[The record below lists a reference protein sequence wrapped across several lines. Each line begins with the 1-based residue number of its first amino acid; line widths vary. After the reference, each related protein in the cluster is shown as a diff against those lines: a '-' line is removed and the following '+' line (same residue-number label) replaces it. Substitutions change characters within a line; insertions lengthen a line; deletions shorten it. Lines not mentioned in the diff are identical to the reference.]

1 MRACGIEE
9 SAQRLFADRGPRSTK
24 ATEIVVEDFD
34 EVGAFR
40 QPRLY
45 ERVGLG
51 RSGDGWVDGGAGWPT
66 ARSRRPDA
74 GAPQV
79 RQYRRILTFEALQPR
94 KNLARAEHV
103 DDRGHAQ
110 RQRLRERRLRFRGK
124 VHMTVDEPRQQRSSV
139 AFDNFDALRQ
149 QVRTADL

>member
-1 MRACGIEE
+1 MRPRGIDE
-9 SAQRLFADRGPRSTK
+9 SPKRLFADRGPRSTR

-40 QPRLY
+40 QPRPY
-45 ERVGLG
+45 ERVRLG
-51 RSGDGWVDGGAGWPT
+51 RSADGGVDGGAGWPT

-79 RQYRRILTFEALQPR
+79 RQYRRILTFEALQRR
-94 KNLARAEHV
+94 KDLARAEHV

-110 RQRLRERRLRFRGK
+110 RQRLRE
-124 VHMTVDEPRQQRSSV
+124 
-139 AFDNFDALRQ
+139 
-149 QVRTADL
+149 